1 MCFWLYKNEKSKL
14 QNSLELLKNHL
25 ICFKYNIFC
34 FHKFFKKFSWI
45 YKDGKP
51 GYKNE
56 YIAREKILIIIVSK
70 DETEKLEEQEMKK
83 LKSIKQD
90 EMGEKPKL
98 IRDKLKDIKIN
109 DIWTIFETEK
119 EKEDRKK
126 KEAKWKNN

>member
-1 MCFWLYKNEKSKL
+1 M
-14 QNSLELLKNHL
+14 
-25 ICFKYNIFC
+25 
-34 FHKFFKKFSWI
+34 
-45 YKDGKP
+45 
-51 GYKNE
+51 
-56 YIAREKILIIIVSK
+56 SK

-126 KEAKWKNN
+126 KKRNEKIIKKKMI